1 MNERLSRVERYKQ
14 EKMNTSRKLRQ
25 NAASPVPQSIPA
37 LEEVDVHN
45 MPTRKELFPSQ
56 RLKMTKWFYNS
67 LLYLFVL
74 VMLVLL
80 WWGLIE
86 SPWGRAQGL

>member
-14 EKMNTSRKLRQ
+14 EKMNSTRRPEQSTVRT
-25 NAASPVPQSIPA
+25 VPQSIPA

-45 MPTRKELFPSQ
+45 LPTRKELYPSQ
-56 RLKMTKWFYNS
+56 RLKLTKWFYNS
-67 LLYLFVL
+67 LLYLFVI

-86 SPWGRAQGL
+86 SPWGRSQGL